1 MVENVLEGFNGTVF
15 AYGQTG
21 CGKSYTM
28 QGPSN
33 AGPEGRGVIPNAF
46 VHVFDAVKATTDVQY
61 LIHCSYLE
69 IYNEEIK
76 DLLVNPKQ
84 KDVPKCDVKEDPGKG
99 KAIRPAHVSIDT

>member
-1 MVENVLEGFNGTVF
+1 
-15 AYGQTG
+15 
-21 CGKSYTM
+21 M
-28 QGPSN
+28 QGPNN

-46 VHVFDAVKATTDVQY
+46 VHVFDAVQATTDVQY

-84 KDVPKCDVKEDPGKG
+84 KDPPKCDVKEDPGKG
-99 KAIRPAHVSIDT
+99 ACVRACATYTLSVASVAHITTHARRAG